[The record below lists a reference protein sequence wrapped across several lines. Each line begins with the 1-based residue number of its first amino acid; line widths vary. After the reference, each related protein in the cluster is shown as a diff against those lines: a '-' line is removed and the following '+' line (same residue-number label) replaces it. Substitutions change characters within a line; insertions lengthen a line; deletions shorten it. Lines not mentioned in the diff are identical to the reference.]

1 MSCYK
6 DTLQTCGRQRL
17 NVTEYKSTHYI
28 PPFESAWG
36 MWVKDRA
43 KEIKKR
49 YEKKHKLVPSGR
61 AGRAKQLIVNKRVEE

>member
-43 KEIKKR
+43 KDIKKR
-49 YEKKHKLVPSGR
+49 YEKNISSYHQAGLVEQSS
-61 AGRAKQLIVNKRVEE
+61 